1 MMGGVFDADVPPPLR
16 VAVVI
21 DTMTWGGAE
30 MLLGD
35 LASALPGVG
44 VDLSVAYLHEFH
56 GSPAAV
62 RLRKCGVEPVLVP
75 ITLLHDP
82 RGFAR
87 VRAHLARLQPDL
99 VHTHLGYADL
109 LAGLAARSLGIPS
122 VSTLHLM
129 EWERRGKEGVKE
141 RLMALARR
149 AGARRVIAVS
159 EAGRRAYLEQF
170 RERPERVVT
179 IHNGIARASAAG
191 AGAGARAAL
200 GVAPDDLVVAMV
212 TVLRRG
218 KGHDVAGGAVARLR
232 ERFPGLRLLVLGD
245 GPDRE
250 EIARTLAPLGDAAV
264 MAGHRDDVME
274 VLDAVD
280 VVVHPTHADA
290 LPTALLEAMAAS
302 VPTVA
307 TAVGGIPEIVDPGV
321 TGSLIGDPP
330 SISGLAGALEPLLG
344 DAQRRREMGAA
355 GRARFEERFS
365 ADRWAERLRSLY
377 DEVLSAGGA
386 RAPRAPRGTS

>member
-1 MMGGVFDADVPPPLR
+1 MTGALFDSDVPSPLR

-35 LASALPGVG
+35 VASALPSVG
-44 VDLSVAYLHEFH
+44 VDLSVTYLHEFH
-56 GSPAAV
+56 GSPAAR
-62 RLRKCGVEPVLVP
+62 RLRDRGVVPVLVP

-109 LAGLAARSLGIPS
+109 LAGTAARSLRIPS
-122 VSTLHLM
+122 VSTLHVM
-129 EWERRGKEGVKE
+129 EWERHGKEGIKE

-159 EAGRRAYLEQF
+159 EAGRRAYLERF
-170 RERPERVVT
+170 GERPERVVT
-179 IHNGIARASAAG
+179 IHNGIGRAPAAG
-191 AGAGARAAL
+191 ASPRVRAAL
-200 GVAPDDLVVAMV
+200 GLAPDDLVVAML

-218 KGHDVAGGAVARLR
+218 KGHDVAAGTVARLR
-232 ERFPGLRLLVLGD
+232 ERFPRLRLLVLGD

-250 EIARTLAPLGDAAV
+250 EVARTLAPLGDSAL
-264 MAGHRDDVME
+264 MAGHRDDVMD

-280 VVVHPTHADA
+280 VLVHPTHADA
-290 LPTALLEAMAAS
+290 FPTALLEAMAAS

-307 TAVGGIPEIVDPGV
+307 TAVGGIPEIVDLGV
-321 TGSLIGDPP
+321 TGVLIADPP
-330 SISGLAGALEPLLG
+330 SVPGLAGALEPLLG
-344 DAQRRREMGAA
+344 DVQRRRAMGAA
-355 GRARFEERFS
+355 GRARFEEHFS
-365 ADRWAERLRSLY
+365 ADRWAERLRALY
-377 DEVLSAGGA
+377 DEVV
-386 RAPRAPRGTS
+386 

>member
-1 MMGGVFDADVPPPLR
+1 LGTRRALPGAAQTAARAAAQMMARRLR

-44 VDLSVAYLHEFH
+44 VDLSVAYLNEFH
-56 GSPAAV
+56 DSPASV
-62 RLRKCGVEPVLVP
+62 RLREQGLEPVLVP

-87 VRAHLARLQPDL
+87 VRRYLMRLRPDL

-109 LAGLAARSLGIPS
+109 LAGPAARSLGIPS
-122 VSTLHLM
+122 VSTLHVM
-129 EWERRGKEGVKE
+129 EWERGGKEGVKE

-149 AGARRVIAVS
+149 AGARRIVAVS
-159 EAGRRAYLEQF
+159 EAGRRAYLERF
-170 RERPERVVT
+170 GERPERVVT
-179 IHNGIARASAAG
+179 IHNGVARAPRPG
-191 AGAGARAAL
+191 AGPGVRDAL
-200 GVAPDDLVVAMV
+200 GLGRDDLVLAMV

-218 KGHDVAGGAVARLR
+218 KGHDVAAGAVARLR
-232 ERFPGLRLLVLGD
+232 ERFPRLRLLVLGD

-250 EIARTLAPLGDAAV
+250 EIARTVAPLGDAGV

-290 LPTALLEAMAAS
+290 FPTALLEGMAAS
-302 VPTVA
+302 VPILA
-307 TAVGGIPEIVDPGV
+307 TAVGGIPEIVDAGV
-321 TGSLIGDPP
+321 TGILMEGPP
-330 SISGLAGALEPLLG
+330 SVSQLAGALEPLLA
-344 DAQRRREMGAA
+344 DVRRQREMGAA

-365 ADRWAERLRSLY
+365 ADRWAGRLRALY
-377 DEVLSAGGA
+377 DEVL
-386 RAPRAPRGTS
+386 